1 MNWGLRI
8 ALLYGGFVAGV
19 VFMVIM
25 SSRQKID
32 LVRKDY
38 YAAELKHQDRI
49 DETANAN
56 ALSEKVTLKHAGK
69 AVEITFPAEM
79 KNKAVKGTALFYRP
93 SDALLD
99 RRFELKPDTSG
110 TQVITGDFTPG
121 IYNVQIQWTC
131 EGKTYYSEII
141 FTY

>member
-8 ALLYGGFVAGV
+8 ALLYGGFVAGI

-25 SSRQKID
+25 SSRQQID

-49 DETANAN
+49 DETTNAN
-56 ALSEKVTLKHAGK
+56 SLSEKVTLKHADR
-69 AVEITFPAEM
+69 AVEIKFPAEM
-79 KNKAVKGTALFYRP
+79 KNKALKGTALFYRP
-93 SDALLD
+93 SDARLD
-99 RRFELKPDTSG
+99 RQFELKPDTTG
-110 TQVITGDFTPG
+110 TQLITGDFAAG
-121 IYNVQIQWTC
+121 IYNVQVQWNC
-131 EGKTYYSEII
+131 EGKAYYSEII

>member
-25 SSRQKID
+25 SSRQQID

-38 YAAELKHQDRI
+38 YSAELKHQDRI
-49 DETANAN
+49 DETNNAN
-56 ALSEKVTLKHAGK
+56 ALSEKVMLKHSGK
-69 AVEITFPAEM
+69 AVEIKLPAEM
-79 KNKAVKGTALFYRP
+79 KSKAVNGTALFYRP
-93 SDALLD
+93 SDANLD

-110 TQVITGDFTPG
+110 IQTIASDFAPG
-121 IYNVQIQWTC
+121 IYNVQIEWKC
-131 EGKTYYSEII
+131 EGKAYYSEVV